1 MNASYV
7 PGDHVVAVTGRA
19 VVMTGPDH
27 TAEVSRLV
35 DGSPTPLGII
45 SALSGG
51 DLTRLPE
58 FAAAVLDGTDLVV
71 LVRGPYRV
79 RTGDQDWPGDDVAT
93 WREHRVAAG
102 DEVVIAHADESDDRR
117 LPLTGGVVL
126 AARVAWRP
134 QASSENPA
142 EVASPAAA
150 QTSSPTAAQTS
161 SPIAAEAVEPPSPA
175 EAVDDAPAEQDPDVT
190 VLEVEEADP
199 ESGEGTEA
207 FDEAFDEIIGATI
220 QGQRRPAPEPEPAPE
235 PAPADGDH
243 DGRTITAEQMR
254 RLRAQKDSGAPT
266 STAPV
271 SATLSLSGGE
281 TVDLTQPV
289 LIGRSPRAAH
299 KSGDQLPR
307 MVVVDDPYVSG
318 THLEVGLRDG
328 AVVATDHSTNGTM
341 LARPGGTPERLPKD
355 EPTVVADGCV
365 LHLSD
370 DLTVTV
376 SVRGTAG

>member
-1 MNASYV
+1 M
-7 PGDHVVAVTGRA
+7 
-19 VVMTGPDH
+19 
-27 TAEVSRLV
+27 
-35 DGSPTPLGII
+35 
-45 SALSGG
+45 
-51 DLTRLPE
+51 
-58 FAAAVLDGTDLVV
+58 
-71 LVRGPYRV
+71 
-79 RTGDQDWPGDDVAT
+79 
-93 WREHRVAAG
+93 
-102 DEVVIAHADESDDRR
+102 
-117 LPLTGGVVL
+117 
-126 AARVAWRP
+126 
-134 QASSENPA
+134 
-142 EVASPAAA
+142 
-150 QTSSPTAAQTS
+150 
-161 SPIAAEAVEPPSPA
+161 
-175 EAVDDAPAEQDPDVT
+175 T
-190 VLEVEEADP
+190 VLEVEDIDRGSESEQGA
-199 ESGEGTEA
+199 SGEAGTGTQQAAAVGAPPEDADTEAGGGTEA
-207 FDEAFDEIIGATI
+207 FDETIGATI

-235 PAPADGDH
+235 QAPADGDH